1 MNLEKYRQDLIK
13 KEKIY
18 KAFIGFAMAFL
29 GIGRFVLKDNLV
41 VNDSSLGL
49 STGLIL
55 GINLICLYLVLK
67 IQKNLKDEKLL
78 KAMYIKEYDERENFI
93 KLKSASSIISILTL
107 GIFIISIIASYIN
120 IIVFYTLAGTGA
132 FLLLV
137 GLALKIYWRKMV

>member
-49 STGLIL
+49 LTGLIL